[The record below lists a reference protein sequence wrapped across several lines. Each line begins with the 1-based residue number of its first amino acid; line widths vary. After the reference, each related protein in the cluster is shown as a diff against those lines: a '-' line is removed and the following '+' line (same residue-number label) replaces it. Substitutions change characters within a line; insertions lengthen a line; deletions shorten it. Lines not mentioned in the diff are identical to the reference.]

1 MTSMDVPAGSA
12 NSPAKVVSSRR
23 RLLMLCAASLA
34 AGIGVAK
41 WLDLRGSVSYGG
53 ALQSRT
59 TSITAER
66 TARIQEI
73 LLVPGQRV
81 VPGDKLL
88 QLSDDRLA
96 SQIVQKQR
104 ELVELEAE
112 LKQARATAD
121 VELEWRKRELNG
133 EIFQTQLKVSSVTQ
147 EQTAKQVEQLAWQ
160 DHLKGMQ
167 QNRIGPDLADA
178 ELPVKSIILD
188 SPFADERKLQAILR
202 EDAAAIA
209 AEALTAQIALCEQQ
223 LDRLRNLEKDLPDK
237 VRVSA
242 GVDLIETRITGARDE
257 LAGLE
262 KQREALTVIS
272 PAHGIIGTIHHRPG
286 DVVSAGNAM
295 VELLDDERRHLV
307 ACIPTSAAT
316 KLRSG
321 TKVEL
326 MFPGRQNRI
335 GLVAAI
341 PPHAIPADHKSSSA
355 DSQVEVKIEPAGK
368 LWPKLPVGSRVQV
381 HVQQ

>member
-1 MTSMDVPAGSA
+1 MSSTEVPNSSGSHSA
-12 NSPAKVVSSRR
+12 TRVSSR

-41 WLDLRGSVSYGG
+41 WLDVRGSISYGG

-59 TSITAER
+59 TSITADR

-88 QLSDDRLA
+88 QLTDDQLA
-96 SQIVQKQR
+96 TRIVEKQR
-104 ELVELEAE
+104 ELLELEAD
-112 LKQARATAD
+112 LKRAQASAA
-121 VELEWRKRELNG
+121 VEIEWRKRELNG
-133 EIFQTQLKVSSVTQ
+133 EIFQTQMKVSSVTQ
-147 EQTAKQVEQLAWQ
+147 ERTARQVEQLAWQ
-160 DHLKGMQ
+160 DHLKSLPPELT
-167 QNRIGPDLADA
+167 GPAVADA
-178 ELPVKSIILD
+178 VLPVRSVILD

-209 AEALTAQIALCEQQ
+209 AEALTEQLALCDAQ
-223 LDRLRNLEKDLPDK
+223 LERLRKLERELPEK
-237 VRVSA
+237 VRVSV
-242 GVDLIETRITGARDE
+242 GVDLIETRIAGTHEE
-257 LAGLE
+257 LAALE
-262 KQREALTVIS
+262 AQQQSLIVVS
-272 PAHGIIGTIHHRPG
+272 PAHGIVGTIHQRCG
-286 DVVSAGNAM
+286 DQVTAGTPL

-316 KLRSG
+316 KLQSG

-326 MFPGRQNRI
+326 IFPGRQNRI

-341 PPHAIPADHKSSSA
+341 PPHAIPADRRSASA

-381 HVQQ
+381 QVQQ

>member
-1 MTSMDVPAGSA
+1 MSSMDVPAGSA
-12 NSPAKVVSSRR
+12 NSPAKTISSRR

-41 WLDLRGSVSYGG
+41 WLDVRGSISYGG

-73 LLVPGQRV
+73 MLVPGQRV

-96 SQIVQKQR
+96 SQIIQKQR

-167 QNRIGPDLADA
+167 QNRVGPDLAEA

-223 LDRLRNLEKDLPDK
+223 LDRLRNLEKDLPEK

-242 GVDLIETRITGARDE
+242 GVDLIETRITGAREE
-257 LAGLE
+257 LAALE
-262 KQREALTVIS
+262 KQRDALTVIS

-286 DVVSAGNAM
+286 DLVSAGSAI

-341 PPHAIPADHKSSSA
+341 PPHAIPADQRSSSA

-381 HVQQ
+381 HVHQ